1 MNSSFGLRIR
11 PYALDD
17 ASAICEAAR
26 ESLSELEPWM
36 PWCHQGYSIED
47 SRSWLAIKVPAFH
60 QGTAFEFA
68 IVSADGR
75 YLGGCGLNRLD
86 KANKRA
92 NLGYW
97 VRSSARGRGVA
108 TAAVHLIREWGFRN
122 TDLIC
127 LELVVP
133 IGNVASLRVAEKSGA
148 QHAKARC
155 EVACWCMEFLMT
167 RRYSHSSERV
177 RSFDRWIRPASAV

>member
-1 MNSSFGLRIR
+1 
-11 PYALDD
+11 
-17 ASAICEAAR
+17 
-26 ESLSELEPWM
+26 M

-47 SRSWLAIKVPAFH
+47 SRSWLAIQVPAFQ

-75 YLGGCGLNRLD
+75 YLGGCGLNRID
-86 KANKRA
+86 RENKRA

-122 TDLIC
+122 TDFIC
-127 LELVVP
+127 LELVIPV
-133 IGNVASLRVAEKSGA
+133 GNVASHRVAVKSGEPRDGTLRSRLLVHGICHDTA
-148 QHAKARC
+148 IFSFIRAEGVLSDAS
-155 EVACWCMEFLMT
+155 ES
-167 RRYSHSSERV
+167 RREHR
-177 RSFDRWIRPASAV
+177 